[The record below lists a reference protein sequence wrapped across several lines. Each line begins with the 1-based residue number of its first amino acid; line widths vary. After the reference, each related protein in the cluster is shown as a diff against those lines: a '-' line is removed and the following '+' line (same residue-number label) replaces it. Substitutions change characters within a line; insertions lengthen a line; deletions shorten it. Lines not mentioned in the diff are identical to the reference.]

1 MKPRDLSVPICVFSF
16 AVIRCIV
23 VTIVSTAIA
32 MNSTGR
38 TDPIVFPSSLSPIA
52 SAMRFSMD
60 IGKTIEEFFD
70 LVHKGDPASTALW
83 DDVLKHLAIGISN
96 IRMIFDCDIVLGGF
110 VSEYLKEYMPELRK
124 YVKEMNSFDDGT
136 DFVKLGKFPRK
147 AGLMGIAW
155 HFANDYIE
163 KI

>member
-1 MKPRDLSVPICVFSF
+1 MVPL
-16 AVIRCIV
+16 A
-23 VTIVSTAIA
+23 
-32 MNSTGR
+32 
-38 TDPIVFPSSLSPIA
+38 SPIA